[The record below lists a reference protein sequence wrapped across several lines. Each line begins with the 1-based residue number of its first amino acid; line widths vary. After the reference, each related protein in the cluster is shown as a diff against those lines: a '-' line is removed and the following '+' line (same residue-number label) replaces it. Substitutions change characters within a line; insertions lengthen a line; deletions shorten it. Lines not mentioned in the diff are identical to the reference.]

1 MQSNK
6 KKPIILF
13 DGICNLCNSSVK
25 FILRHDKR
33 EQFLF
38 SSLQS
43 DASKKLLLQYNVKKI
58 AMDSIVF
65 IEDEKVYQ
73 KSSAVLKI
81 CRHLGWPWRLFLIG
95 SYLPEKL
102 TDSIYDFIAKN
113 RYRWFGKKSSCT
125 IMIPKYKNRF
135 I

>member
-1 MQSNK
+1 MQPNK
-6 KKPIILF
+6 KNSIILF
-13 DGICNLCNSSVK
+13 DGICNLCSSSVK

-33 EQFLF
+33 EHFLF

-58 AMDSIVF
+58 AMDSILL
-65 IEDEKVYQ
+65 IEDGKVYK
-73 KSSAVLKI
+73 KSTAIVRISRDLN
-81 CRHLGWPWRLFLIG
+81 WPWKVFSIAK
-95 SYLPEKL
+95 YLPLSLRDKL
-102 TDSIYDFIAKN
+102 YDLVANK
-113 RYRWFGKKSSCT
+113 RYIWFGKKDQCL